1 MYSLCDQT
9 VTVYRLTDGD
19 VQRQVLEGCFY
30 RWEDGLQEDAAGV
43 HHSRR
48 FLLIQPGD
56 TQRVQPGDRI
66 FPGVGPEVDAGAWAR
81 FIPALVPGLGEAAY
95 AVPRFF
101 GGELV
106 HTEAGRG

>member
-9 VTVYRLTDGD
+9 VTVYRLAGD
-19 VQRQVLEGCFY
+19 AVVRQVLDGCFY
-30 RWEDGLQEDAAGV
+30 RWEDGLLEDETGV
-43 HHSRR
+43 HHSRK

-66 FPGVGPEVDAGAWAR
+66 FPGIGPEVTAGDWAE
-81 FIPALVPGLGEAAY
+81 FVPARVPGLGEAAY
-95 AVPRFF
+95 AIPRFF
-101 GGELV
+101 GTELV